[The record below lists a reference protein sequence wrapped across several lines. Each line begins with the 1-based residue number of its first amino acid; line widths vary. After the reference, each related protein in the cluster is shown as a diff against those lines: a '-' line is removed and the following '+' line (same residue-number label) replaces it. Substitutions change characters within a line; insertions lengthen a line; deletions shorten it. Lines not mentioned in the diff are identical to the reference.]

1 MAGQP
6 ETTRLEWERTGPFVP
21 FEIARSRTQHV
32 PEEYIKNAHWG
43 IVDGDE
49 SYHVRSLVEGDE
61 HWYPVEFISNR
72 ACWVE
77 IRWHENLE
85 QGGHWEAFRIAGSDL
100 GLDIYPGDV
109 DRYVAR
115 QLAPRETAPENTTP
129 SRPASPSSRSSS
141 PSVIRVRHAP
151 AIDVVARLAAELRI
165 DDFPMTETQTTTA
178 TIREGAINPL
188 TGHMYTNDDVAAFR
202 ALQPDHPDPPT
213 HFTGRGFPI
222 RSARTP
228 GGGNPGIPG
237 GVPPGDGGGGGGEGG
252 GGGGGGGGGLPPA
265 VPAQPAAPNGG
276 DKLIGNPPF
285 IFAGDRSKSE
295 EFMADWKKYRRANKN
310 TTRMREPYA
319 RATLFLTYIQGGNT
333 TEWVN
338 RLGEWLDYQID
349 PLNPR
354 RTVETNEWLWNSV
367 ELAFNRQFAD
377 KLTQERA
384 MAELKAGIKM
394 KGEELDDY
402 ISHFE
407 ALVRHAGLAINDQ
420 LVVDIFTAGLPYNM
434 YKELYSIQPPL
445 VTYEEWRTAAIEQ
458 QKRFIH
464 LKGRQEGFKQR
475 LEKFKAPRNTQPP
488 KRAPFGAPRYEPMD
502 TSPGRTR
509 ARLAEAED
517 FMPGGNRW
525 GQAVANPKRAQND
538 IREVICF
545 NCDGK
550 GHIARNCPQKQ
561 RRSRQQRQ
569 WQPRPGPSRNRR
581 IEEEAS
587 HEQVRAVCDD
597 RTPEQRA
604 QDWLSNIAN
613 EQDDVKEL
621 VMQQV
626 LGAEGQDF

>member
-1 MAGQP
+1 MVEQR
-6 ETTRLEWERTGPFVP
+6 ETTQLEWERTGPFVP
-21 FEIARSRTQHV
+21 FEVARSRTQNV
-32 PEEYIKNAHWG
+32 PEEYLKNAHWG

-61 HWYPVEFISNR
+61 HWYPVEFIHNR

-85 QGGHWEAFRIAGSDL
+85 VGGHWEAFRIAGADL
-100 GLDIYPGDV
+100 GLDIHPADV
-109 DRYVAR
+109 DRYVTR
-115 QLAPRETAPENTTP
+115 QLAPREPAPAPENMTP
-129 SRPASPSSRSSS
+129 SRPASPSSRSNS
-141 PSVIRVRHAP
+141 PSVIQVRHAP
-151 AIDVVARLAAELRI
+151 AVDAIARHAAELHI
-165 DDFPMTETQTTTA
+165 EDFPMTETQTTTA

-213 HFTGRGFPI
+213 QFTGQGFPI
-222 RSARTP
+222 RSTRTP

-237 GVPPGDGGGGGGEGG
+237 GVPPG

-265 VPAQPAAPNGG
+265 APGQQAAPNAG

-285 IFAGDRSKSE
+285 IFTRDRTKSE
-295 EFMADWKKYRRANKN
+295 AFMSDWKKYRRANKD
-310 TTRMREPYA
+310 TACMREPYA

-333 TEWVN
+333 TEWVD
-338 RLGEWLDYQID
+338 RLGEWLDYQIN
-349 PLNPR
+349 PINPR
-354 RTVETNEWLWNSV
+354 RTTENNEWLWNSV

-434 YKELYSIQPPL
+434 YKELYNIQPPL
-445 VTYEEWRTAAIEQ
+445 VMYEDWRTAAIEQ

-464 LKGRQEGFKQR
+464 LKGRQEGFKQC
-475 LEKFKAPRNTQPP
+475 LEKFKSPRNTQQPR
-488 KRAPFGAPRYEPMD
+488 KAPFGAPKYEPMD

-517 FMPGGNRW
+517 FLPGGNRW

-538 IREVICF
+538 IREVVCF
-545 NCDGK
+545 NCDLK
-550 GHIARNCPQKQ
+550 GHIARNCPQKRQ
-561 RRSRQQRQ
+561 RPRQQCQ
-569 WQPRPGPSRNRR
+569 WQPCPSPSHNRQT
-581 IEEEAS
+581 EVES
-587 HEQVRAVCDD
+587 NHEQVRAVCDD

-613 EQDDVKEL
+613 EQDNVKEL

>member
-6 ETTRLEWERTGPFVP
+6 ETTQLEWERTGPFVP
-21 FEIARSRTQHV
+21 FEVARSRTQHV
-32 PEEYIKNAHWG
+32 PNEYIKNAHWG
-43 IVDGDE
+43 IVDSDE

-61 HWYPVEFISNR
+61 HWYPVEFISDR

-85 QGGHWEAFRIAGSDL
+85 LGGHWEAFRIAGADL
-100 GLDIYPGDV
+100 GLDIYPNDV
-109 DRYVAR
+109 DQYVAR
-115 QLAPRETAPENTTP
+115 QLAPREPAPAPENTTP
-129 SRPASPSSRSSS
+129 SRHASPSSRSSS

-151 AIDVVARLAAELRI
+151 AVDAVARLAAELRI
-165 DDFPMTETQTTTA
+165 EDFPMTETQTTTA

-213 HFTGRGFPI
+213 QFTGRGFPI
-222 RSARTP
+222 RSARSH

-237 GVPPGDGGGGGGEGG
+237 GVPPGGG
-252 GGGGGGGGGLPPA
+252 GGGGGGGGVPPVA
-265 VPAQPAAPNGG
+265 PAQPTAHGE

-285 IFAGDRSKSE
+285 IFNGDRTKSE
-295 EFMADWKKYRRANKN
+295 EFMTDWKKYRRANKK

-354 RTVETNEWLWNSV
+354 RTIETNEWLWNSV

-377 KLTQERA
+377 KLTQEQA

-445 VTYEEWRTAAIEQ
+445 VVYEDWRTAAIEQ

-475 LEKFKAPRNTQPP
+475 LEKFKTPRNNQQPR
-488 KRAPFGAPRYEPMD
+488 RAPFGAPKYEPMD

-561 RRSRQQRQ
+561 RRPRQQRQ
-569 WQPRPGPSRNRR
+569 WQPRPGPSRNRQT
-581 IEEEAS
+581 EVETN

>member
-1 MAGQP
+1 MKRKLQVQRAK
-6 ETTRLEWERTGPFVP
+6 R
-21 FEIARSRTQHV
+21 RSRSH
-32 PEEYIKNAHWG
+32 
-43 IVDGDE
+43 
-49 SYHVRSLVEGDE
+49 
-61 HWYPVEFISNR
+61 
-72 ACWVE
+72 
-77 IRWHENLE
+77 
-85 QGGHWEAFRIAGSDL
+85 
-100 GLDIYPGDV
+100 
-109 DRYVAR
+109 
-115 QLAPRETAPENTTP
+115 
-129 SRPASPSSRSSS
+129 
-141 PSVIRVRHAP
+141 
-151 AIDVVARLAAELRI
+151 
-165 DDFPMTETQTTTA
+165 
-178 TIREGAINPL
+178 
-188 TGHMYTNDDVAAFR
+188 
-202 ALQPDHPDPPT
+202 
-213 HFTGRGFPI
+213 
-222 RSARTP
+222 
-228 GGGNPGIPG
+228 
-237 GVPPGDGGGGGGEGG
+237 
-252 GGGGGGGGGLPPA
+252 
-265 VPAQPAAPNGG
+265 PAQVEPNVP
-276 DKLIGNPPF
+276 LERN
-285 IFAGDRSKSE
+285 S
-295 EFMADWKKYRRANKN
+295 RANKD

-384 MAELKAGIKM
+384 RAELKAGIKM

-434 YKELYSIQPPL
+434 YKELYAIQPPL
-445 VTYEEWRTAAIEQ
+445 IMYEDWRAAAIEQ
-458 QKRFIH
+458 QRRFVH

-475 LEKFKAPRNTQPP
+475 LEKFKAPRTTQQSR
-488 KRAPFGAPRYEPMD
+488 RAPFGAPRYEPMD

-561 RRSRQQRQ
+561 RQPRQRRQ
-569 WQPRPGPSRNRR
+569 WQPRPGPSRNRQT
-581 IEEEAS
+581 EVEPN